1 MSKYDVRVGDK
12 VILREEEWE
21 EIYPENA
28 IVGKVYTVIPEHV
41 EDGDFI
47 TNGFKV
53 QIDFFDKVCTCYQ
66 DFVLY
71 QTNTKVTDV
80 EIGDIIEVVLLDSRQ
95 LNAYPEMTK
104 FLGKR
109 GVVKE
114 KGNYLFVKFDDEVDE
129 AIWAIHYHCV
139 RVVEKIKPK
148 SFVCDGEF
156 VTSNNSTIP
165 LDVLN
170 IKDTIKPT
178 DIDPPKPKP
187 IQSNGGSSSYYD
199 LPIPEELLN
208 KILER
213 KVEGEAYI
221 KTEEIIR
228 YCFGN
233 DFDKGNLFK
242 SLVRI
247 HSAELGFGKAGNS
260 IEYDCNKIHYSADKI
275 AQRNK

>member
-12 VILREEEWE
+12 VILKDACWVGVDRNAKLNS
-21 EIYPENA
+21 IY
-28 IVGKVYTVIPEHV
+28 KVVPVDDNSGNFFTAV
-41 EDGDFI
+41 DQ
-47 TNGFKV
+47 V
-53 QIDFFDKVCTCYQ
+53 QIDIFTDYCHYE
-66 DFVLY
+66 DFELH

-80 EIGDIIEVVLLDSRQ
+80 QIGDIIEVVVLDGRQ
-95 LNAYPEMTK
+95 TALYPEMTK
-104 FLGKR
+104 LLGKR
-109 GVVKE
+109 GVVRDKRA
-114 KGNYLFVKFDDEVDE
+114 YLDVKFDDEVDE

-139 RVVEKIKPK
+139 RVVEKSKP
-148 SFVCDGEF
+148 S
-156 VTSNNSTIP
+156 
-165 LDVLN
+165 
-170 IKDTIKPT
+170 DTLAKLT
-178 DIDPPKPKP
+178 VSIDDKKVAEQVNKYINEYVFAQPKP
-187 IQSNGGSSSYYD
+187 IQSDGGSSSYYD

-213 KVEGEAYI
+213 KEAGKAYI

>member
-1 MSKYDVRVGDK
+1 MSKYEVRVGDK
-12 VILREEEWE
+12 VILRDKEWG
-21 EIYPENA
+21 EIYPEDA
-28 IVGKVYTVIPEHV
+28 IVGNVYTISPEYLKC
-41 EDGDFI
+41 GALI
-47 TNGFKV
+47 TNESRV
-53 QIDFFDKVCTCYQ
+53 QITIFTECNHYDDFE
-66 DFVLY
+66 LY

-80 EIGDIIEVVLLDSRQ
+80 EIGDIIEVVVLDGRQ
-95 LNAYPEMTK
+95 TTLYPEMTK
-104 FLGKR
+104 LLGKR
-109 GVVKE
+109 GVVRDKRA
-114 KGNYLFVKFDDEVDE
+114 YLDVKFDDEVDT

-139 RVVEKIKPK
+139 RVIEKIKPK
-148 SFVCDGEF
+148 PFVRDGDF
-156 VTSNNSTIP
+156 VTSNNSIIP

-187 IQSNGGSSSYYD
+187 IASDGGSSSYYD

-213 KVEGEAYI
+213 KVDGKAYI
-221 KTEEIIR
+221 KTEEVIR
-228 YCFGN
+228 YCFDN

-260 IEYDCNKIHYSADKI
+260 IDYDCNKIHYSADKI

>member
-1 MSKYDVRVGDK
+1 MSKYDIRVGDK
-12 VILREEEWE
+12 VILKDACWVGVDRNAKLNS
-21 EIYPENA
+21 IY
-28 IVGKVYTVIPEHV
+28 KVVPVDDNSGNFFTAAEQ
-41 EDGDFI
+41 
-47 TNGFKV
+47 V
-53 QIDFFDKVCTCYQ
+53 QIDIFT
-66 DFVLY
+66 DFGHCEDFELY

-80 EIGDIIEVVLLDSRQ
+80 EIGDIVEVVVLDSLQ

-104 FLGKR
+104 LLGKR
-109 GVVKE
+109 GVVRDKRA
-114 KGNYLFVKFDDEVDE
+114 YLDVKFDDEVDT

-139 RVVEKIKPK
+139 RVIEKIKPK
-148 SFVCDGEF
+148 PFVRDGDF
-156 VTSNNSTIP
+156 VTSNNSIIP

-178 DIDPPKPKP
+178 DIDPLKPKP
-187 IQSNGGSSSYYD
+187 IQSDGGSSYYYD

-213 KVEGEAYI
+213 KVDGKAYI

>member
-1 MSKYDVRVGDK
+1 MSKYDIRVGDK
-12 VILREEEWE
+12 VILKDACWVGVDRNAKLNS
-21 EIYPENA
+21 IY
-28 IVGKVYTVIPEHV
+28 KVVPVDDNSGNFFTAAEQ
-41 EDGDFI
+41 
-47 TNGFKV
+47 V
-53 QIDFFDKVCTCYQ
+53 QIDIFT
-66 DFVLY
+66 DFGHCEDFELY

-80 EIGDIIEVVLLDSRQ
+80 EIGDIVEVVVLDSLQ

-104 FLGKR
+104 LLGKR
-109 GVVKE
+109 GVVRDKRA
-114 KGNYLFVKFDDEVDE
+114 YLDVKFDDEVDE

-139 RVVEKIKPK
+139 RVVEKRKQ
-148 SFVCDGEF
+148 
-156 VTSNNSTIP
+156 SNDLSK
-165 LDVLN
+165 LN
-170 IKDTIKPT
+170 VNLTV
-178 DIDPPKPKP
+178 DIDDKKVAEQVNKYINEYVTAQPKP
-187 IQSNGGSSSYYD
+187 IQSDGGSSSYYD

-213 KVEGEAYI
+213 KEEGKAYI

-228 YCFGN
+228 YYFGN

>member
-1 MSKYDVRVGDK
+1 MSKYDVRVDDK
-12 VILREEEWE
+12 VILKDACWVGVDKNAKLNS
-21 EIYPENA
+21 IY
-28 IVGKVYTVIPEHV
+28 KVVPVDDNSGNFFTAA
-41 EDGDFI
+41 DQ
-47 TNGFKV
+47 V
-53 QIDFFDKVCTCYQ
+53 QIDIFTDYGHYE
-66 DFVLY
+66 DFELY

-80 EIGDIIEVVLLDSRQ
+80 EIGDIIEVVVLDGRQ
-95 LNAYPEMTK
+95 TALYPEMTK
-104 FLGKR
+104 LLGKR
-109 GVVKE
+109 GVVKD
-114 KGNYLFVKFDDEVDE
+114 KRAYLDVKFDDEVDE

-139 RVVEKIKPK
+139 RVVEKSKQNNDLSKLNVNLTVDI
-148 SFVCDGEF
+148 DGEEVAERVQKF
-156 VTSNNSTIP
+156 IAEYVTEQ
-165 LDVLN
+165 
-170 IKDTIKPT
+170 
-178 DIDPPKPKP
+178 PKP

-213 KVEGEAYI
+213 KVEGKAYI
-221 KTEEIIR
+221 KTEEIIG

-260 IEYDCNKIHYSADKI
+260 IEYDCNKIHYSTDKI

>member
-1 MSKYDVRVGDK
+1 MNKYEVRVGDK
-12 VILREEEWE
+12 VILRGGRWGELSPHAESGA
-21 EIYPENA
+21 IYT
-28 IVGKVYTVIPEHV
+28 IIPK
-41 EDGDFI
+41 DMRNGDFFVTSDTI
-47 TNGFKV
+47 QVDIFTDYGHYE
-53 QIDFFDKVCTCYQ
+53 DFE
-66 DFVLY
+66 LY

-80 EIGDIIEVVLLDSRQ
+80 EIGDIIEVVLLDSLQ

-139 RVVEKIKPK
+139 RVVEKSKQSNDPSKLNVNLTVDI
-148 SFVCDGEF
+148 DGEEVAERVQKF
-156 VTSNNSTIP
+156 
-165 LDVLN
+165 
-170 IKDTIKPT
+170 
-178 DIDPPKPKP
+178 IDEYATEQPKP
-187 IQSNGGSSSYYD
+187 IQSDGGSSSYYD

-213 KVEGEAYI
+213 KEEGKAYI
-221 KTEEIIR
+221 KTEEIIH

-260 IEYDCNKIHYSADKI
+260 IEYDCNKIHYSVDKI

>member
-12 VILREEEWE
+12 VILRGGRWGEFSPHAESGST
-21 EIYPENA
+21 YR
-28 IVGKVYTVIPEHV
+28 IVPVDERN
-41 EDGDFI
+41 GDFFVTSDTI
-47 TNGFKV
+47 
-53 QIDFFDKVCTCYQ
+53 QIDIFTDYGNYQ
-66 DFVLY
+66 DFELY

-80 EIGDIIEVVLLDSRQ
+80 EIGDIIEVVVLDGRQ
-95 LNAYPEMTK
+95 TALYPEMTK
-104 FLGKR
+104 LLGKR
-109 GVVKE
+109 GVVRDKRA
-114 KGNYLFVKFDDEVDE
+114 YLDVKFDDEVDE

-139 RVVEKIKPK
+139 RVVEKSKP
-148 SFVCDGEF
+148 S
-156 VTSNNSTIP
+156 
-165 LDVLN
+165 
-170 IKDTIKPT
+170 DTLAKLT
-178 DIDPPKPKP
+178 VSIDDKKVAEQVNKYINEYVFAQPKP
-187 IQSNGGSSSYYD
+187 IQSDGGSSSYYD
-199 LPIPEELLN
+199 LTIPDELLN

-213 KVEGEAYI
+213 KEEGKAYI

>member
-12 VILREEEWE
+12 VILRGKEWE

-28 IVGKVYTVIPEHV
+28 IVGKVYTVIPEHAV
-41 EDGDFI
+41 DGDFI

-53 QIDFFDKVCTCYQ
+53 QIDFFDKVCTSYK
-66 DFVLY
+66 DFELY

-80 EIGDIIEVVLLDSRQ
+80 EIGDTVEVVVLDSLQ

-104 FLGKR
+104 LLGKR
-109 GVVKE
+109 GVVRDKRA
-114 KGNYLFVKFDDEVDE
+114 YLDVKFDDEVDK

-139 RVVEKIKPK
+139 RVVEKSKP
-148 SFVCDGEF
+148 S
-156 VTSNNSTIP
+156 
-165 LDVLN
+165 
-170 IKDTIKPT
+170 DTLSKLT
-178 DIDPPKPKP
+178 VSIDEEKVNEQPKP
-187 IQSNGGSSSYYD
+187 IASNGGSSSYYD

-213 KVEGEAYI
+213 KVEGKAYI

-275 AQRNK
+275 AKRNK

>member
-1 MSKYDVRVGDK
+1 MSKYEVRVGDK
-12 VILREEEWE
+12 VILRSDKWGEFSPYAKLGS
-21 EIYPENA
+21 IYN
-28 IVGKVYTVIPEHV
+28 IIPV
-41 EDGDFI
+41 DKRNGDF
-47 TNGFKV
+47 FV
-53 QIDFFDKVCTCYQ
+53 SSDQLQIDIFTDYGHYE
-66 DFVLY
+66 DFELY

-80 EIGDIIEVVLLDSRQ
+80 EIGDTIEMVVLDGRQ
-95 LNAYPEMTK
+95 TALYQEMTK
-104 FLGKR
+104 LLGKR
-109 GVVKE
+109 GVVKD
-114 KGNYLFVKFDDEVDE
+114 KRAYLDVKFDDEVDE

-139 RVVEKIKPK
+139 RVVEKRKQSNDLSKLNVNLTVDI
-148 SFVCDGEF
+148 DGEEVAERVQKF
-156 VTSNNSTIP
+156 
-165 LDVLN
+165 
-170 IKDTIKPT
+170 
-178 DIDPPKPKP
+178 IDEYATEQPKP
-187 IQSNGGSSSYYD
+187 IQSDGGSSSYYD
-199 LPIPEELLN
+199 LTIPDELLN

-213 KVEGEAYI
+213 KEEGKSYI